1 MGERVIER
9 VKNNI
14 SDAACSAVIHVVRE
28 IVKMEQE
35 GEEVVAHP
43 QLRARGVGIGH
54 GCQQAS
60 VESMI
65 GDTLGSYEVIAL
77 EEPLF
82 CLYSDLFSIA
92 ADP

>member
-1 MGERVIER
+1 
-9 VKNNI
+9 
-14 SDAACSAVIHVVRE
+14 
-28 IVKMEQE
+28 MEQE

-43 QLRARGVGIGH
+43 QLRACSIGIGH

-65 GDTLGSYEVIAL
+65 GDTFGSYEVIAV

-82 CLYSDLFSIA
+82 CLNSDLFSMAVNPQLDITMRGQVRKNE
-92 ADP
+92 